1 MEVLSL
7 FSTQFFPSRF
17 PLLCKRHCQGPGGIQ
32 CFSNIVQYLP
42 NTFITILYN
51 IYQSLLQY
59 CPIFAGYFSSVS
71 FFPFFISGHRP
82 GPQEDGG
89 QHKHWE
95 DCFEDVM
102 LISSCQ
108 IKRHNSSTQCIFKT
122 FHKNF
127 WNLGKTSKSSSFS
140 PKLQSMFQRCK
151 DQPHVERTKH
161 NKGRVA

>member
-17 PLLCKRHCQGPGGIQ
+17 PLLCKTHCQGPGGIQ
-32 CFSNIVQYLP
+32 YLP
-42 NTFITILYN
+42 NIFPILSN
-51 IYQSLLQY
+51 ICRILFL
-59 CPIFAGYFSSVS
+59 CKLFLFS
-71 FFPFFISGHRP
+71 ISGHRP

-89 QHKHWE
+89 QHKHWK

-140 PKLQSMFQRCK
+140 PKLQSMFHRCK
-151 DQPHVERTKH
+151 DQTHVERTKH
-161 NKGRVA
+161 NEGRVA